1 MGISAFMSLVGCVD
15 NLWIRVEE
23 EQNRFHFVPL
33 CSWHLGEPA
42 AHPVDKLRLL
52 SVTLRDFRS
61 VHGSFLIY
69 RIHHGTWERRGRCEA
84 DQEGEG

>member
-1 MGISAFMSLVGCVD
+1 
-15 NLWIRVEE
+15 
-23 EQNRFHFVPL
+23 
-33 CSWHLGEPA
+33 
-42 AHPVDKLRLL
+42 VDKLRLL